1 MLKEENTLL
10 ATELKTT
17 KERTAGEGEEAPSDK
32 PTGEVSQV
40 NEVNLSSQ
48 KPDMAS
54 NE

>member
-40 NEVNLSSQ
+40 NEVNLSCQ
-48 KPDMAS
+48 KPVMAS